1 MRVRA
6 ILRGG
11 LFVAL
16 SLAAWGQTPAATPGA
31 CPPAGQEQASAAPP
45 PAVTPVKPEEQGPQ
59 LPPPYQRLNTRE
71 KFHVFV
77 QHTYSPYTFV
87 GAAFDAGTAQAA
99 GAWHS
104 YGGGMEG
111 YGKRFGAS
119 LADSESGVFFG
130 RFLFPVLFKQDPRY
144 IRSSSVK
151 TFPRMA
157 YALSRIVVAPNDSG
171 KRTINLSLIMSAFAS
186 AGLANAYY
194 PRPERGLSDTAGR
207 AGGDLLSTAGM
218 NLLREFWPDI
228 IGKFRKHEPKPI
240 QKIEQSPQVSKIEQM
255 MLGPTSPPQCLP
267 EQTKGTEEKHP

>member
-16 SLAAWGQTPAATPGA
+16 SLAAWAQAPPVTPVG
-31 CPPAGQEQASAAPP
+31 CPLGGQEQASAALP
-45 PAVTPVKPEEQGPQ
+45 PAVSPVKPEEQGPQ

-77 QHTYSPYTFV
+77 QHTYSPYTFA
-87 GAAFDAGTAQAA
+87 GAAFDAGTAQAT
-99 GAWHS
+99 GAWYS

-130 RFLFPVLFKQDPRY
+130 RFLFPVLLKEDPRY
-144 IRSSSVK
+144 IRSSSTK
-151 TFPRMA
+151 TMPRMA
-157 YALSRIVVAPNDSG
+157 YAVSRVVVAPNDSG
-171 KRTINLSLIMSAFAS
+171 KKTINLSLILSAFAS

-194 PRPERGLSDTAGR
+194 PRPARGLGDTAGR
-207 AGGDLLSTAGM
+207 AASGLLSTAGM

-228 IGKFRKHEPKPI
+228 ISKFRKHEPKPI
-240 QKIEQSPQVSKIEQM
+240 QKIEQSPQVSKVEQM
-255 MLGPTSPPQCLP
+255 MLGPTSPPQCPP
-267 EQTKGTEEKHP
+267 EETRGTDEKHP